1 MSAFDAMK
9 LHGSRPHLLDELD
22 RVGRLILVVLT
33 VFLPFFLV
41 HLRPAAEAVV
51 AALAIALL
59 LRIAIRRNIAPLL
72 SPWFFIATAYWAWLV
87 LVTILAGQG
96 PREVLLALAWI
107 RFPLA
112 AAALAGWVLVECL
125 SRRVAL
131 WSLALC
137 CLWIA
142 LECWLQLVVGH
153 GLSGPSADID
163 GIITGPFT
171 WARAGPF
178 LAIAMWP
185 PLIFAYAWLGRQSG
199 AWPLAGLLLFVLALA
214 TLVIIGQRMALL
226 QALAITVIAA
236 ALLPQLRQ
244 AAATGCLA
252 ALLAVAVSPLLAP
265 EAFRRLAIEMPGQI
279 AAFPG
284 GPYGEVWA
292 FWLNR
297 VSGDLWTGLGH
308 LSFAGVVC
316 PNGSTGCHPHSHY
329 LEAFVEAGIPGFLL
343 FIGMSLALFVKVARV
358 AVTQRDLPTV
368 GLALALLSSALAIPA
383 LKSMTFITNIGLII
397 LIAGMALAFV
407 EQRSAR

>member
-1 MSAFDAMK
+1 MSAADAVK
-9 LHGSRPHLLDELD
+9 THKSGPPLLDDLD
-22 RVGRLILVVLT
+22 RLGRLSLVVLT
-33 VFLPFFLV
+33 ALLPFFLV
-41 HLRPAAEAVV
+41 HVRPAAEAVV

-59 LRIAIRRNIAPLL
+59 LRIAIRRNIAPLFSL
-72 SPWFFIATAYWAWLV
+72 WFFFATAYWVWLV
-87 LVTILAGQG
+87 FVTILAGQG
-96 PREVLLALAWI
+96 LRDVLLALGWI

-112 AAALAGWVLVECL
+112 VAALAGWILADCL
-125 SRRVAL
+125 SRRVVL

-142 LECWLQLVVGH
+142 LECWLQLGVGY

-185 PLIFAYAWLGRQSG
+185 PLLVAYAWLGRQGG
-199 AWPLAGLLLFVLALA
+199 AWPLAGLLLFVLAIA

-236 ALLPQLRQ
+236 ALLPQLRR
-244 AAATGCLA
+244 AAALSFLT
-252 ALLAVAVSPLLAP
+252 ALLAVAISPLLAP
-265 EAFRRLAIEMPGQI
+265 EAFRRLAIEMPAQV

-297 VSGDLWTGLGH
+297 VSGNLWTGLGH

-329 LEAFVEAGIPGFLL
+329 LEALVEAGIPGFLL
-343 FIGMSLALFVKVARV
+343 FIGMSLALFVNVAKV
-358 AVTQRDLPTV
+358 AVTQRDLATV
-368 GLALALLSSALAIPA
+368 GLALALLSAALAIPA

-397 LIAGMALAFV
+397 LIAGIALSYV
-407 EQRSAR
+407 ERRKTS

>member
-1 MSAFDAMK
+1 MYSFDAMK
-9 LHGSRPHLLDELD
+9 LHGSRPPLLDELD
-22 RVGRLILVVLT
+22 RVGRLSLVVLT
-33 VFLPFFLV
+33 ALMPFFLV
-41 HLRPAAEAVV
+41 HLRPAAEVVV
-51 AALAIALL
+51 AALAVALL
-59 LRIAIRRNIAPLL
+59 LRIAIRRSIAPLL
-72 SPWFFIATAYWAWLV
+72 SPWFFIAAVYWVWLV
-87 LVTILAGQG
+87 FVTILAGQG
-96 PREVLLALAWI
+96 LRDVLLALGWI

-112 AAALAGWVLVECL
+112 VAALAGWILVDCL
-125 SRRVAL
+125 SRRAVL

-142 LECWLQLVVGH
+142 LECWLQLAVGR
-153 GLSGPSADID
+153 GFSGPSADID

-185 PLIFAYAWLGRQSG
+185 PLLLANAWLERQGG
-199 AWPLAGLLLFVLALA
+199 AWLLAGLLLFVLALA
-214 TLVIIGQRMALL
+214 TLVIVGQRMALL

-244 AAATGCLA
+244 AAALGCLA

-265 EAFRRLAIEMPGQI
+265 EAFRRLAIEMPAQI

-297 VSGDLWTGLGH
+297 ISGDLWTGLGH

-316 PNGSTGCHPHSHY
+316 PNGSMGCHPHSHY
-329 LEAFVEAGIPGFLL
+329 LEALVEAGIPGFLL
-343 FIGMSLALFVKVARV
+343 FIGMSLALFVNVAKV
-358 AVTQRDLPTV
+358 AVTQRDPANV
-368 GLALALLSSALAIPA
+368 GLALALLSAALAMPA

-397 LIAGMALAFV
+397 LIAGIALSYV
-407 EQRSAR
+407 ERRRAS